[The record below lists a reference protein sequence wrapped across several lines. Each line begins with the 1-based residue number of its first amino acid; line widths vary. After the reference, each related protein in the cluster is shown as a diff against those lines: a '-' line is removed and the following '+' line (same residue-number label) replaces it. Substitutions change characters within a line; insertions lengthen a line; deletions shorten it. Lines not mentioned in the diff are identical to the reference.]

1 MIRIYSDYNTLL
13 GKEIKQNKE
22 MHNYH
27 SGKSF
32 PGYQQ
37 DQLENNGC

>member
-1 MIRIYSDYNTLL
+1 MSDYNTLL

-27 SGKSF
+27 SGKKSYF
-32 PGYQQ
+32 Q
-37 DQLENNGC
+37 DINKTN